1 MEPVTVFA
9 VAEQELMA
17 MRVALAAAVKLET
30 VTQNQ
35 VLTQAVRVK
44 LEMVMTRKVRAKS
57 PLLRR

>member
-9 VAEQELMA
+9 VAEQELMV

-35 VLTQAVRVK
+35 VLTQAVRAK